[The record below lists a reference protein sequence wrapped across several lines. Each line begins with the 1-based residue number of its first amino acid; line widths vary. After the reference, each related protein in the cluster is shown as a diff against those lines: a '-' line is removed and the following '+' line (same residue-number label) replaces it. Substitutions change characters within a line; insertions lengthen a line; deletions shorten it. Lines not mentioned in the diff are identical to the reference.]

1 MEPRELRDLSDEE
14 LGVKERDLRESV
26 FLLRLRQGTNQ
37 LESPVRL
44 KLARRDLA
52 RLKTIQRE
60 RELGRK

>member
-14 LGVKERDLRESV
+14 LTVKERDLRESV
-26 FLLRLRQGTNQ
+26 FLLRLRHGTNQ

-44 KLARRDLA
+44 KQARRDLA